1 MSLVTFLRPVINIH
15 SHSIINGGREVP
27 LVISEPLLI
36 DANRA
41 AVSGFDLEEVV
52 DTPPGGGGGGAAPGG
67 GGGGAAPGGGGG
79 GAPPG
84 GGGEYHLLQQ
94 LVLQFPY

>member
-27 LVISEPLLI
+27 LVILEPLLI

-41 AVSGFDLEEVV
+41 AVSGFGLEEVV
-52 DTPPGGGGGGAAPGG
+52 DTPPGGGGGGAP
-67 GGGGAAPGGGGG
+67 PGGGGG

-84 GGGEYHLLQQ
+84 GGGGGPPAAAAGASVPLLEK
-94 LVLQFPY
+94 